1 MTSISNDPPA
11 LPTRPILVVGLGC
24 RRDCPAQLLLELV
37 QRNLTEYG
45 FDIQAVTAIATID
58 LKGQEPGLLELAE
71 HLGIPL
77 VLPDL
82 ARLLPYESQLTRRS
96 QLAYQQTGC
105 YGVAESAALA
115 VATQLGSAPARL
127 LIERQ
132 KSPQATFAL
141 ASAPSQAR

>member
-1 MTSISNDPPA
+1 VTSISSDPQAP
-11 LPTRPILVVGLGC
+11 PTRPILVVGLGC

-45 FDIQAVTAIATID
+45 LELQAVTALATID
-58 LKGQEPGLLELAE
+58 LKGREPGLQALAE

-77 VLPDL
+77 VLADL
-82 ARLLPYESQLTRRS
+82 ARLLPYESQLTHRS
-96 QLAYQQTGC
+96 QQAYQHTGC
-105 YGVAESAALA
+105 YGIAESAALA

-127 LIERQ
+127 LIERH